1 MYGHDVGDHVL
12 KELAVVA
19 SKLQPND
26 YFGRWGGEEFLIVC
40 IGRDLKSSVTLAN
53 ELRETIEIH
62 DFQQVERVTASFG
75 VAEMLQHDTATLAVK
90 RADEALYT
98 AKNNGRNIVICAEEV
113 ELIETGSPVV

>member
-1 MYGHDVGDHVL
+1 ML
-12 KELAVVA
+12 KELAVVVA

-40 IGRDLKSSVTLAN
+40 IGCDLKSSVTLAN
-53 ELRETIEIH
+53 ELRETIELH
-62 DFQQVERVTASFG
+62 SFQPVERVTASFG

-90 RADEALYT
+90 RADEAVYT